1 MLIKDK
7 DMTSYQL
14 FLKQDRVLVKQ
25 STYFFDQWIWNFF
38 FLFEKM
44 GRSGD
49 GKRNILLGWP
59 KWNQYFLW
67 PAKLVSWKS

>member
-1 MLIKDK
+1 MLIKDE
-7 DMTSYQL
+7 DITSYQL
-14 FLKQDRVLVKQ
+14 LLKQDRVLVKQ
-25 STYFFDQWIWNFF
+25 LVNRDFFFYFFFYF
-38 FLFEKM
+38 SKKM